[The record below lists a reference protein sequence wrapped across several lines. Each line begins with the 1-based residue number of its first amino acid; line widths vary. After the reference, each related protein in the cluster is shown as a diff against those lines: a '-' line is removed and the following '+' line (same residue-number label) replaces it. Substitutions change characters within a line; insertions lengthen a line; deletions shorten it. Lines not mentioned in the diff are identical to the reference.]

1 MIPTPKNVTDL
12 LNQLHQ
18 AGFEA
23 YIVGGAVRDFVL
35 GEKPHD
41 WDIASAADPNTIQ
54 EIFQNRHLVPNG
66 IQYGTVVVDG
76 YEITTF
82 RSESTYSDGR
92 HPDEVAYAKTIEED
106 LKRRDFTINAMAMD
120 VRNGQITIIDPYN
133 GREDLKNGVI
143 RCVGDPKERFSED
156 ALRMMRAIR
165 FAAKFDFQIEEKTW
179 KAIQDTSDLIQ
190 NVSAERICAE
200 LEKTLLSNHPKQGM
214 NLLYDSGLMDQI
226 LPEIADLAGVI
237 NNFNPDEMLIKP
249 SLFHETVDTLKS
261 LKYEKVFGNE
271 KCVLFAALCY
281 NLGKPDVITKDCDGV
296 TKFPGFAAKS
306 TEIAEN
312 LLKRL
317 KFSNEDLKY
326 TLELIRYS
334 DPEALFEVRG
344 KGTPNQRAAN
354 IRRFAAEHTAKFGDS
369 FLRDLLSLG
378 VSISCATLYPSSRQI
393 RARQENGSL
402 YVDFC
407 KLCKEFVENGT
418 AITMNQMA
426 VNGNDVREYGFE
438 GKEIGTVLSELYQ
451 KCLENPE
458 LNNRESLLGLLEDMQ
473 EKEKEGDLE

>member
-1 MIPTPKNVTDL
+1 MVQIPKRVTDL
-12 LNQLHQ
+12 IKELHN

-23 YIVGGAVRDFVL
+23 YIVGGAVRDFVP

-41 WDIASAADPNTIQ
+41 WDIASSADTDILQ
-54 EIFQNRHLVPNG
+54 KIFSDRHFVPSG
-66 IQYGTVVVDG
+66 IQYGTVTVDG
-76 YEITTF
+76 YELTTF

-92 HPDEVAYAKTIEED
+92 HPDAVTFAKTIEED
-106 LKRRDFTINAMAMD
+106 LKRRDFTINAMALD
-120 VRNGQITIIDPYN
+120 PTKPDRIIDPYD
-133 GREDLKNGVI
+133 GQADLHDGLI

-165 FAAKFDFQIEEKTW
+165 FAAKFDFKIEEKTW
-179 KAIQDTSDLIQ
+179 RAIQDTSDLIR

-200 LEKTLLSNHPKQGM
+200 LEKTLLSSHPKQGM

-226 LPEIADLAGVI
+226 LPEVADLAGVI
-237 NNFNPDEMLIKP
+237 NNFNPDEMLMKP

-271 KCVLFAALCY
+271 KCVFFAALCY
-281 NLGKPDVITKDCDGV
+281 NLGKPGVITKDCDGV

-317 KFSNEDLKY
+317 KFSNDDLKY
-326 TLELIRYS
+326 TLELIQYS
-334 DPEALFEVRG
+334 DPEALLEVRG
-344 KGTPNQRAAN
+344 KGTPNQIAAN

-378 VSISCATLYPSSRQI
+378 VSISCATLYPSSRQM
-393 RARQENGSL
+393 RAKQENGSF

-418 AITMNQMA
+418 AITMNQMT
-426 VNGNDVREYGFE
+426 VNGNDVREHGFE

-451 KCLENPE
+451 KCLENPK
-458 LNNRESLLGLLEDMQ
+458 LNDRGSLLEILENMQ
-473 EKEKEGDLE
+473 EKEKEEDLE